1 MVYTTCL
8 PSKLV
13 SVVTDRA
20 DELELVGGDIA
31 LDLANTVN
39 GPRDGALDEDFL
51 RTPADLAAW
60 AVHAGVV
67 AAPPPV
73 DEDVLAQVRALRGAI
88 YAVFRAI
95 AAGRTPDPGD
105 LAVLGELHAAAVT
118 RARLIPAGDSYGLA
132 WDGEVL
138 GPLASAAVDLL
149 RHGPLDRLKLCAACP
164 WLFLD
169 TSRNRSRRWCSM
181 NECGARSK
189 MRRYRARQ
197 RTSEGIPSSR
207 ATSSA

>member
-1 MVYTTCL
+1 M
-8 PSKLV
+8 
-13 SVVTDRA
+13 VTDRA
-20 DELELVGGDIA
+20 EELELVGGDIA

-39 GPRDGALDEDFL
+39 GPRDRVLDEDFL

-67 AAPPPV
+67 DAPPPV
-73 DEDVLAQVRALRGAI
+73 DEDVLAQVRALRRAI
-88 YAVFRAI
+88 YAVFRAV
-95 AAGRTPDPGD
+95 AEGRDPDPAD
-105 LAVLGELHAAAVT
+105 LAALSAIHAAAT
-118 RARLIPAGDSYGLA
+118 ARARLAPDGGGFALA

-138 GPLASAAVDLL
+138 GPLATAAVDLL
-149 RHGPLDRLKLCAACP
+149 RHGPLHRLKLCHDCP

-197 RTSEGIPSSR
+197 RTSEGRPSSR

>member
-1 MVYTTCL
+1 M
-8 PSKLV
+8 
-13 SVVTDRA
+13 VTDRA
-20 DELELVGGDIA
+20 DQLELVGGDIA

-39 GPRDGALDEDFL
+39 GPRDGVLDEDFL

-67 AAPPPV
+67 DAPPPV
-73 DEDVLAQVRALRGAI
+73 DEDVLAQVRGLRRAI
-88 YAVFRAI
+88 YALFRAV
-95 AAGRTPDPGD
+95 AEGRDPDPPD
-105 LAVLGELHAAAVT
+105 LAALAAIHAAAVA
-118 RARLIPAGDSYGLA
+118 RARLEPAGGGFALA

-138 GPLASAAVDLL
+138 GPLATAAVDLL
-149 RHGPLDRLKLCAACP
+149 RDGPLDRLKLCDACP

-181 NECGARSK
+181 NECGARTK

-197 RTSEGIPSSR
+197 RT
-207 ATSSA
+207 